1 MSNPTA
7 PDSSGTSTDPDP
19 RGTPTD
25 GGSGGTV
32 TDPGQRGIGLHTLRH
47 GLTLGRVDVRR
58 VLRTSVDRKSQV
70 LAYAVLVLLFGGA
83 GGYGAYLFGR
93 EIGVGAALPIDY
105 TVLEVA
111 RGGFALVWLF
121 FAGIVVV
128 RTVGTRGTLANDVGV
143 LSIVP
148 TREAVVG
155 VLVSEF
161 VLGLA
166 YVVPLLGVIAVGYS
180 VGAGT
185 YTFLLTGPVVAAA
198 LSATAVAV
206 AYPVGLAIR
215 HVVTR
220 IEFVARHKGPL
231 IALAFLAYMGL
242 IFSDVLG
249 NVILT
254 LFEPM
259 QAAPSAW
266 FADLLLL
273 GSPAGASP
281 VRAALALALVPVV
294 AVASVAATTRV
305 ADRHWFADPVLA
317 GTEDD
322 DADVD
327 PNTDRHDDGLLLR
340 VEDAL
345 GGYVGRDTA
354 AVTTLAW
361 KRAARAPL
369 KLLYVAY
376 PLLFAVG
383 FVVDVVRTGEVPP
396 PAPAA
401 ALLFVAW
408 AGAVVFTLNPLGDQG
423 SALPATV
430 LSNLSGRKF
439 VGAHVL
445 AGAIVT
451 VPLGT
456 VVVAAL
462 AGAVPLEPDAIAAL
476 VVGTPLSV
484 LVGSLFAVGVGM
496 AFPRYEAVNVTR
508 STKAVVPS
516 LLAFLAYSLYLVLVV
531 AAAGIAYEPAIEP
544 LVAGVV
550 SWLLPFG
557 ATVSANTVGVAA
569 RVALVPLAIAP
580 FASVWYA
587 IRRFEAVTVD

>member
-1 MSNPTA
+1 VSKPTDSDPRA
-7 PDSSGTSTDPDP
+7 PSTDSDP
-19 RGTPTD
+19 RGSPTD
-25 GGSGGTV
+25 KGT
-32 TDPGQRGIGLHTLRH
+32 RGTPANAGTRGVGLHTLRH

-58 VLRTSVDRKSQV
+58 ILRTSVDRKSQL
-70 LAYAVLVLLFGGA
+70 LAYAALVLLFGGA

-93 EIGVGAALPIDY
+93 DVGVGAALPIDY
-105 TVLEVA
+105 TTLEVA

-128 RTVGTRGTLANDVGV
+128 RTVGTRGTLENDVGV

-148 TREAVVG
+148 TREAVLG
-155 VLVSEF
+155 ALVSEF
-161 VLGLA
+161 ALGLA
-166 YVVPLLGVIAVGYS
+166 YALPLLGVIAAGYS

-185 YTFLLTGPVVAAA
+185 YTFLVTAPVVAAA

-220 IEFVARHKGPL
+220 IEFVARHKGSF
-231 IALAFLAYMGL
+231 IVLAFAAYMAL
-242 IFSDVLG
+242 ILSDVLG
-249 NVILT
+249 NVVVT
-254 LFEPM
+254 LFEPL
-259 QAAPSAW
+259 QAAPTAW

-273 GSPAGASP
+273 GSPAGASAP
-281 VRAALALALVPVV
+281 RAALAVLLVPVL
-294 AVASVAATTRV
+294 AAASVVAATRV

-317 GTEDD
+317 GSEED

-327 PNTDRHDDGLLLR
+327 PNTDRHDDGLLRR

-345 GGYVGRDTA
+345 AGYVGRGTA
-354 AVTTLAW
+354 AVTALAW

-376 PLLFAVG
+376 PLLFAIG
-383 FVVDVVRTGEVPP
+383 FIVEIVQTGEVPP

-430 LSNLSGRKF
+430 LSAVSGREF

-456 VVVAAL
+456 VLVAAL
-462 AGAVPLEPDAIAAL
+462 AVAVPLDPDALAAV

-516 LLAFLAYSLYLVLVV
+516 LLAFLAYSLFLLLVV
-531 AAAGIAYEPAIEP
+531 AAAGITYEPALEP
-544 LVAGVV
+544 LVAGVA

-557 ATVSANTVGVAA
+557 LSVSGTTVGLAA
-569 RVALVPLAIAP
+569 RVALVPLAVAP
-580 FASVWYA
+580 FASAWYA
-587 IRRFEAVTVD
+587 VRRFNAVTVD

>member
-1 MSNPTA
+1 M
-7 PDSSGTSTDPDP
+7 
-19 RGTPTD
+19 
-25 GGSGGTV
+25 
-32 TDPGQRGIGLHTLRH
+32 HTLRH

-58 VLRTSVDRKSQV
+58 VLRKSVDRKSQV
-70 LAYAVLVLLFGGA
+70 LAYAFVVLLFGGL

-93 EIGVGAALPIDY
+93 NVGVGGDLPFDY
-105 TVLEVA
+105 TTLEVA
-111 RGGFALVWLF
+111 RGGFALLWLLF
-121 FAGIVVV
+121 VGIIVV
-128 RTVGTRGTLANDVGV
+128 RTVGTRGALDNAVGV

-148 TREAVVG
+148 TREAVLG

-161 VLGLA
+161 VLALA
-166 YVVPLLGVIAVGYS
+166 YAAPLLGVVAVGYS
-180 VGAGT
+180 AGAGT
-185 YTFLLTGPVVAAA
+185 YTFLATAPVVAAA
-198 LSATAVAV
+198 VTATAVAV
-206 AYPVGLAIR
+206 AYPLGLAIR

-231 IALAFLAYMGL
+231 LVLAFVAYMAL

-249 NVILT
+249 NVVVSV
-254 LFEPM
+254 FEPM
-259 QAAPSAW
+259 QAAPTGW

-281 VRAALALALVPVV
+281 LRAALALALVPVL
-294 AVASVAATTRV
+294 AVASVVVTTRV
-305 ADRHWFADPVLA
+305 ADEHWFADPVLA
-317 GTEDD
+317 GTEDE
-322 DADVD
+322 DAGVD

-345 GGYVGRDTA
+345 GEYVGRGTA
-354 AVTTLAW
+354 AVTVLAW

-383 FVVDVVRTGEVPP
+383 FIAEIVKTGEVPP
-396 PAPAA
+396 AAPAG

-430 LSNLSGRKF
+430 LSKLSGREF

-456 VVVAAL
+456 LLVAAL
-462 AGAVPLEPDAIAAL
+462 ALAVPLEADSFAA
-476 VVGTPLSV
+476 VVLGTPASV

-516 LLAFLAYSLYLVLVV
+516 LIAFLAYSLYLLLVL
-531 AAAGIAYEPAIEP
+531 AAAGITYEPAVEP
-544 LVAGVV
+544 FVAGVA

-557 ATVSANTVGVAA
+557 WSVSADTVSLAA
-569 RVALVPLAIAP
+569 RAALVPLAIAP

-587 IRRFEAVTVD
+587 VRRFDGVTVD